1 MEKKKI
7 VLLSSILCVAAM
19 AVTTAVVSRGLSNMR
34 AFASYQDRNA
44 YVRSLE
50 ISASNFQNGSGTF
63 VVEGNQFAYAG
74 ATVEGG
80 NVSFAADGYFKSVED
95 SGATMGSD
103 LTGAGF
109 TTLGA
114 VMAADF
120 AGNVSLNTA
129 AQALNLTSGN
139 THQFAVNDVRFNLVF
154 TDAGFKVS
162 GFVASYMCQENEV
175 KIDAKA
181 DDYIWSSEVRANKLS
196 VNLDADSKTDF
207 YAVKNSVG
215 VYIFGEQHVKTLRN
229 IGDDWWQHD
238 NFEIRIGSQ
247 WHTPREDR
255 DQYWMSALK
264 TSNFPHFAVSDIE
277 LNDQTGFYDINYE
290 GYFTW
295 AELGYILEDDIVI
308 TFGIAYANGW
318 CNSDG
323 WYKVRLD
330 HYRTITT
337 TGIGGLFDYSAVRTG
352 VETMTTPVSGTASGW
367 NSVMVQIT
375 MDGTKAWGIKA
386 SYRSINDPAG
396 ADPNCKGVVAEVFS
410 PGWANGGW
418 TFRKDWW
425 GWGAWN
431 FQHNDNG
438 SGGAGQCGFCDVDE
452 FNGGWVAACCDMNV
466 EEYVSFNPALGRVM
480 VTAVYTS
487 NVEGYVGKK
496 GFIQY
501 SSASFSY
508 RGDMIASFGA
518 DGGTLEMNSIQVIQG
533 TKVSTNY

>member
-162 GFVASYMCQENEV
+162 GFVASYMCQE
-175 KIDAKA
+175 
-181 DDYIWSSEVRANKLS
+181 
-196 VNLDADSKTDF
+196 
-207 YAVKNSVG
+207 
-215 VYIFGEQHVKTLRN
+215 H
-229 IGDDWWQHD
+229 
-238 NFEIRIGSQ
+238 
-247 WHTPREDR
+247 
-255 DQYWMSALK
+255 
-264 TSNFPHFAVSDIE
+264 E
-277 LNDQTGFYDINYE
+277 L
-290 GYFTW
+290 
-295 AELGYILEDDIVI
+295 
-308 TFGIAYANGW
+308 
-318 CNSDG
+318 CRS
-323 WYKVRLD
+323 VRLQ
-330 HYRTITT
+330 R
-337 TGIGGLFDYSAVRTG
+337 A
-352 VETMTTPVSGTASGW
+352 
-367 NSVMVQIT
+367 
-375 MDGTKAWGIKA
+375 
-386 SYRSINDPAG
+386 
-396 ADPNCKGVVAEVFS
+396 
-410 PGWANGGW
+410 
-418 TFRKDWW
+418 
-425 GWGAWN
+425 
-431 FQHNDNG
+431 
-438 SGGAGQCGFCDVDE
+438 
-452 FNGGWVAACCDMNV
+452 
-466 EEYVSFNPALGRVM
+466 
-480 VTAVYTS
+480 
-487 NVEGYVGKK
+487 
-496 GFIQY
+496 
-501 SSASFSY
+501 
-508 RGDMIASFGA
+508 
-518 DGGTLEMNSIQVIQG
+518 
-533 TKVSTNY
+533 